1 MLCPGL
7 VQTIEDHREAIAQ
20 SAVEQIRG
28 DPAFKRMNT
37 LPDLWLRSLAERAVE
52 SFQMWID
59 NTDRK
64 ILASRFQD
72 SGRARFEEG
81 IPLPE
86 LVRAVTV
93 WRQRTIS
100 YLRSRGFENSALDI
114 YIEEE
119 LEYDLTEFYEF
130 ALYHLVLGYDEASKA
145 RYVSFG
151 GDGSTASLEP
161 APGEGRSRSFLNKL
175 GAMTHRARR

>member
-20 SAVEQIRG
+20 SAVEEIRG
-28 DPAFKRMNT
+28 DPAFRRMST
-37 LPDLWLRSLAERAVE
+37 LPESYLCSLAERAVE

-59 NTDRK
+59 QTDRK
-64 ILASRFQD
+64 ILASKFQE
-72 SGRARFEEG
+72 SGRARFKEE

-100 YLRSRGFENSALDI
+100 YLRNRGFANSALDI

-130 ALYHLVLGYDEASKA
+130 ALYHLVLGYDEACKA
-145 RYVSFG
+145 RRESFV
-151 GDGSTASLEP
+151 GDGSTGSSEQASGKGQP
-161 APGEGRSRSFLNKL
+161 RRFLNRL
-175 GAMTHRARR
+175 CAMARRGRR